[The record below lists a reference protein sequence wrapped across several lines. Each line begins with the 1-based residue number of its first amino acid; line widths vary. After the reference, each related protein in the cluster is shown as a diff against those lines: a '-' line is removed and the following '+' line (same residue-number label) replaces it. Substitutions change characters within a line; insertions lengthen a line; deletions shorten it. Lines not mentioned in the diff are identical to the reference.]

1 MREIRENIKVLEYE
15 VAPLSAEIIGI
26 EKEDHSILID
36 CGTTPKSLEYI
47 DLFKTPRTLIL
58 TSWHPD
64 HAFNESCVIYDKLYV
79 SHTTQTQLYKGEAVT
94 STIEIEPGIT
104 IYPIVSCNDKDI
116 LVVQVDDI
124 LFLQDALYK
133 PGIGKF
139 GKQAYDLCVVEQLKE
154 FIQNSQAHYFCI
166 SYDETFMYSKE
177 EILKKFSEM
186 TK

>member
-1 MREIRENIKVLEYE
+1 MRELRENIKVLEYE

-26 EKEDHSILID
+26 EKEDHSIIID
-36 CGTTPKSLEYI
+36 CGTTPASLEYI

-64 HAFNESCVIYDKLYV
+64 HAFNESCVLYSKLVV
-79 SHTTQTQLYKGEAVT
+79 SQITQSQLYKGEIIRT
-94 STIEIEPGIT
+94 QTELEPGVT
-104 IYPIVSCNDKDI
+104 IYPIRSCNDKDM

-139 GKQAYDLCVVEQLKE
+139 GKKAYDLNIVEELKI
-154 FIQNSQAHYFCI
+154 FIQSSSANYFCI
-166 SYDETFMYSKE
+166 SYDDTFMYTKE
-177 EILKKFSEM
+177 DILIKFSEM